1 MNNSS
6 NETYQDFNGV
16 YEIDLVP
23 KGCLVE
29 IRNSQD
35 VYKKENIRKFARS
48 IFTLGHSTFS
58 GSYIVIN
65 RKECERQVDEFNKM
79 RKGLVEHKP
88 LFQDFLT
95 EYLTDSIRIC
105 TGFENYFKYK
115 LLSKGYII
123 HKMTAKKNVYPTL
136 ELSKPVELD
145 ILLELNNI
153 TEENINQPI
162 KGMRNN
168 TYSLSQIINPENEF
182 NKVLKAPSEFF
193 EYLTILN
200 EFRNTLHSC
209 NIVKAKFSKYFLDIL
224 RRMELYLQGEFND
237 EMNSAL

>member
-1 MNNSS
+1 MNKSS
-6 NETYQDFNGV
+6 SENKQDFHGV
-16 YEIDLVP
+16 YEINLVP
-23 KGCLVE
+23 QGCLVE
-29 IRNSQD
+29 IKFPQD

-58 GSYIVIN
+58 GSYIVNN
-65 RKECERQVDEFNKM
+65 RIECEKQVDEFNKM
-79 RKGLVEHKP
+79 RKGLVEPKP

-115 LLSKGYII
+115 LLNKGYII
-123 HKMTAKKNVYPTL
+123 HKMTTKKNVYPTL
-136 ELSKPVELD
+136 ELSKPIELD
-145 ILLELNNI
+145 LLLKLNNMNEQ
-153 TEENINQPI
+153 TINQSI
-162 KGMRNN
+162 KGMKNN
-168 TYSLSQIINPENEF
+168 TYSLSQIINPTNEF
-182 NKVLKAPSEFF
+182 NKVLKAPKEFF

-209 NIVKAKFSKYFLDIL
+209 NIVKAKFSKYYLDIL
-224 RRMELYLQGEFND
+224 QRMELYLQAEFND